1 MALEDKQNRIISLD
15 ISKEQYPSFMKDNGK
30 AHQVIRRAY
39 AQNPE
44 LFPPGMQLGYKL
56 NGKTRPSKK
65 LGLRLR
71 RIEIQ
76 GVTYRLRPC
85 FVLPYMRATTDQV
98 KHAMFLLRFGV
109 PFWALAVI
117 FGRNAMFWYRTFICL
132 SRFSVAGTTLHRAEN
147 LPGHLLADEFHI
159 RLRGQKAYVATT
171 VAQGCILGAEAC
183 GAADEASLSSG
194 YNVFKEEA
202 RQLDPHYQPATVN
215 TDGWWATQKAW
226 RALFKGVF
234 IIECFLHAFLK
245 IRDRATKKLQ
255 PFFETAA
262 DKVWDIYRADSKKHM
277 GQRIR
282 RLGEWAKKTLP
293 DCPMRENVL
302 KLCKKRKRW
311 LAHFDFPS
319 AYRTSSQLDRVMRLM
334 ERHAINS
341 QMFHADLSS
350 TSKNFRALALLHN
363 FSPSCPAVTDKA
375 GGLDSPAARLNGF
388 TYHQDW
394 LQNLLLAASLDG
406 YRRQLRN
413 PL

>member
-1 MALEDKQNRIISLD
+1 MALEDKQNRTISLN

-30 AHQVIRRAY
+30 AHQVIQRAY

-44 LFPPGMQLGYKL
+44 LFPPGMRLGYKL

-76 GVTYRLRPC
+76 GTTYRLRPC
-85 FVLPYMRATTDQV
+85 FVLPYMRATTSQV

-109 PFWALAVI
+109 PFWALAVV

-147 LPGHLLADEFHI
+147 LPEHLLADEFHI

-171 VAQGCILGAEAC
+171 AAQGCILGAEAC
-183 GAADEASLSSG
+183 GAADEASLSLG

-226 RALFKGVF
+226 RALFKGIF

-262 DKVWDIYRADSKKHM
+262 DKVWDIYRAESKKQM

-363 FSPSCPAVTDKA
+363 FSPSCPAVAGKA
-375 GGLDSPAARLNGF
+375 GGLASPAARLNGF

-394 LQNLLLAASLDG
+394 LQNLLLAASLNG